1 MASSKKLI
9 QNPWQRQILK
19 DPWKWRVLKLRTPE
33 NCNKGKLTS
42 LHFSK
47 IARPTMVKWY
57 KKKKRK
63 KAKAKATKHFRKMQK
78 GYEASVLKSISSKV
92 FLPRLAFCCRSPIKF
107 WSTDHH
113 DYRLA
118 ARGICSELTPAV
130 LLHNTFS
137 RRFLEANQ
145 ATFTVKWCSSAKLL

>member
-47 IARPTMVKWY
+47 IARPRMVKWY
-57 KKKKRK
+57 TKEEKKKSQSHQAFPQDAKRLWSICLK
-63 KAKAKATKHFRKMQK
+63 KYFFQSFCRKIFSQKINLATSPHPR
-78 GYEASVLKSISSKV
+78 SSKSIQVTVTGVRVWES
-92 FLPRLAFCCRSPIKF
+92 FPL
-107 WSTDHH
+107 
-113 DYRLA
+113 
-118 ARGICSELTPAV
+118 CSESWGSPLSHGTTLDIQIV
-130 LLHNTFS
+130 F
-137 RRFLEANQ
+137 
-145 ATFTVKWCSSAKLL
+145 